1 MSEAE
6 WVTTYTSDETG
17 PNVDDFDL
25 DFDEGLLTLSFD
37 EIVDTATLV
46 PEEVTLLHSGGSFLK
61 LSDVSSLD
69 TEPLRYARIQIGND
83 DLNTLKRNYI
93 CTLRDEC
100 FLSISSSLIRDTSH
114 QTNVAIA
121 SGSPLPVSLYT
132 NDSTYPSVV
141 RFTEF
146 DLDQGSFVLEFSKT
160 VSSSSVN
167 TDVLEFHN
175 KYVNASHVFTPT
187 ESVEVSSDSHILNFM
202 LETSDINFLKLNTEL
217 CTDAYNCWL
226 HLSSDFISDING
238 NEVVPI
244 LSGTMD
250 TFHETDIFLPDIT
263 SPLLESYTVDLDIG
277 YLTFTF
283 NEVVREDT
291 FNPRNLNFQDSFV
304 ANVSVSIYDLGN
316 FNHSS
321 NGLTI
326 NWYMSTPDL
335 NLIKA
340 SETIFTNENN
350 SYLTNSVI
358 IEDVS
363 GVTNAP

>member
-69 TEPLRYARIQIGND
+69 TEPLRYAQIQIGND

-100 FLSISSSLIRDTSH
+100 FLSISSSLIRDTSD

-146 DLDQGSFVLEFSKT
+146 DLDQGSFVLEFSET

-187 ESVEVSSDSHILNFM
+187 ESFNDVMDIQSLDHTQILFANAPGSNISYNLYGNYYNAVPNELWDHYHVTFT
-202 LETSDINFLKLNTEL
+202 LTTDNLNAIKINTEL
-217 CTDAYNCWL
+217 AT
-226 HLSSDFISDING
+226 
-238 NEVVPI
+238 
-244 LSGTMD
+244 
-250 TFHETDIFLPDIT
+250 
-263 SPLLESYTVDLDIG
+263 
-277 YLTFTF
+277 
-283 NEVVREDT
+283 
-291 FNPRNLNFQDSFV
+291 NPNNTY
-304 ANVSVSIYDLGN
+304 ASV
-316 FNHSS
+316 
-321 NGLTI
+321 T
-326 NWYMSTPDL
+326 
-335 NLIKA
+335 
-340 SETIFTNENN
+340 
-350 SYLTNSVI
+350 
-358 IEDVS
+358 EDVA
-363 GVTNAP
+363 VYL